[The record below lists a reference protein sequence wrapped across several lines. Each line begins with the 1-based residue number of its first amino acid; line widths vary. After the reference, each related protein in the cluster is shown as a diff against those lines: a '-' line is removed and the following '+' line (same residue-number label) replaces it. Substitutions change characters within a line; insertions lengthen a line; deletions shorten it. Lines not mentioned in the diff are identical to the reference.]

1 MITTTTNIHGV
12 TALKVKS
19 KEFTGLNPFWSTEV
33 TGTDKDGRE
42 FSFSFFSREPLT
54 IEGAEHVNA
63 VASKEE
69 A

>member
-1 MITTTTNIHGV
+1 VITTSTNVHNV

-19 KEFTGLNPFWSTEV
+19 KEFTGMNPFWSTEV
-33 TGTDKDGRE
+33 TVTDKDGHE
-42 FSFSFFSREPLT
+42 FIFSFFSAEPLA

-63 VASKEE
+63 VASSEV